1 MKPIAACL
9 FDMDG
14 VIVDTAKFH
23 FLAWQRLA
31 ESLSIAFGEEENE
44 KLKGVSRVDSLE
56 MILRWG
62 GLTLNNEK
70 KLELMDLKNRWY
82 LEYAEAVGPSD
93 LLPGVLDLLKELR
106 ANHIKI
112 GLGSSS
118 KNAIMILDRLGI
130 HDYFDVIIDGNKTHL
145 SKPHPEVFERGAR
158 ELQLSPNEIVVFEDA
173 SSGVAAAKAGGFRC
187 IGIGDRDVLAAADA
201 VVPNLEGMT
210 LDHMHALSI
219 GHQ

>member
-1 MKPIAACL
+1 
-9 FDMDG
+9 MDG
-14 VIVDTAKFH
+14 VIVDTARFH

-31 ESLSIAFGEEENE
+31 ESLSISFGEAENE
-44 KLKGVSRVDSLE
+44 QLKGVSRVDSLE

-70 KLELMDLKNRWY
+70 KLELMELKNRWY
-82 LEYAEAVGPSD
+82 LEYAEAVGPND

-106 ANHIKI
+106 ANHVKI

-158 ELQLSPNEIVVFEDA
+158 ELQLSPDDIVVFEDA
-173 SSGVAAAKAGGFRC
+173 SSGVAAAKAGGFHC
-187 IGIGDRDVLAAADA
+187 IGLGDATILSAADA
-201 VVPNLEGMT
+201 VLPHLKGLNIERMQLLLEPNP
-210 LDHMHALSI
+210 
-219 GHQ
+219 

>member
-1 MKPIAACL
+1 MKSIRACL

-31 ESLSIAFGEEENE
+31 ESLSISFGEAENE
-44 KLKGVSRVDSLE
+44 QLKGVSRVDSLE

-82 LEYAEAVGPSD
+82 LDYAEAVSPSD
-93 LLPGVLDLLKELR
+93 LLPGVLHLLQALKS
-106 ANHIKI
+106 AQVKI

-130 HDYFDVIIDGNKTHL
+130 HSYFDVIIDGNKTHL

-158 ELQLSPNEIVVFEDA
+158 ELQLSPDEIVVFEDA
-173 SSGVAAAKAGGFRC
+173 SSGVAAAKAGGFAC
-187 IGIGDRDVLAAADA
+187 IGIGDQKVLSAADA
-201 VVPNLEGMT
+201 VVSDLDGMT
-210 LDHMHALSI
+210 LERMHTLLI

>member
-1 MKPIAACL
+1 MISIKACL

-14 VIVDTAKFH
+14 VIVDTARFH

-31 ESLSIAFGEEENE
+31 ESLSIPFTEVENE
-44 KLKGVSRVDSLE
+44 QLKGVSRVDSLE
-56 MILRWG
+56 RILSWG

-70 KLELMDLKNRWY
+70 KLELMELKNRWY

-93 LLPGVLDLLKELR
+93 LMPGVLNLLQELQQQGV
-106 ANHIKI
+106 KI

-130 HDYFDVIIDGNKTHL
+130 QSFFDVIIDGNKTHL

-158 ELQLSPNEIVVFEDA
+158 ELKLQPSEIVVFEDA
-173 SSGVAAAKAGGFRC
+173 SSGVAAAKAGGFYC
-187 IGIGDRDVLAAADA
+187 IGIGDPEVLAAADA
-201 VVPNLEGMT
+201 VVPDLNGMSIAR
-210 LDHMHALSI
+210 MHELL
-219 GHQ
+219 HLN